1 MSQIYVIYRPQDSRK
16 RSQEIISALQKLYG
30 KSNIT
35 SPDYDS
41 YVDVYQIEQQVKKT
55 NYLIVVIGNYWA
67 DMVDEQGNN
76 LLQSVYDP
84 VHMAIATAIQ
94 SKKRIIPILTDGASM
109 PRGARL
115 PHELRPLT
123 RLDPI
128 QIGKNESAS
137 KKLNKG
143 LKDIIK
149 RSKFQQIPDMGR
161 YLNVPTRKAQ
171 PQQRLRQ
178 PQRPNRDW
186 KHWLTYGILPTIA
199 LAVIAFG
206 MAFMLIPHKATVS
219 STTTNSVE
227 TVPEVILATTV
238 PISTATIM
246 TQKESTVTESP
257 PIIATVE
264 RISITIDNA
273 SQLQPIAS
281 DTQNISIDEQ
291 TFLFSQDESLFIFV
305 SPELKEVQLI
315 NVATNEILRVIEF
328 TPETPLYVA
337 FNPDE
342 TILYIL
348 DGTGITTWGIPI
360 G

>member
-1 MSQIYVIYRPQDSRK
+1 MSQIYVIYRPEDSRK

-41 YVDVYQIEQQVKKT
+41 YVDVYQIEKQVKKT

-67 DMVDEQGNN
+67 DMVDEQGSN

-115 PHELRPLT
+115 PRELRPLT
-123 RLDPI
+123 RLDSI

-149 RSKFQQIPDMGR
+149 RSKFQQIPDIGK
-161 YLNVPTRKAQ
+161 YLHVPNRKAQ
-171 PQQRLRQ
+171 PHPRLRQ
-178 PQRPNRDW
+178 PQRPSRDW
-186 KHWLTYGILPTIA
+186 KHRLTYGILPTIA

-206 MAFMLIPHKATVS
+206 MAFMLIPNKVSVS

-227 TVPEVILATTV
+227 AVPEVVLATTV

-246 TQKESTVTESP
+246 TQKESTITESP

-264 RISITIDNA
+264 RIPITIDNA
-273 SQLQPIAS
+273 GQLQPIAS
-281 DTQNISIDEQ
+281 DAQNISLTEPLVFTEDG
-291 TFLFSQDESLFIFV
+291 SLFIFV
-305 SPELKEVQLI
+305 SKDLKEVQFI
-315 NVATNEILRVIEF
+315 NVATAEILRVIEF
-328 TPETPLYVA
+328 SPATPLFLA
-337 FNPDE
+337 LNPDE
-342 TILYIL
+342 TILYVIDSTNL
-348 DGTGITTWGIPI
+348 TTWGIPTD
-360 G
+360 